1 MKTNKII
8 LYDEPKVPEIQLKR
22 IKDFLQELFPI
33 KVEIR
38 KNILQYSKITISDE
52 IAKTRIYN
60 FKKPFKKQNLEN
72 EDSSTQSWDQDNQNI
87 KEIKL
92 YDGFEFQKVITNIIP
107 ETENI
112 LEVLHIVFTD
122 YLVCTFDENDFRYHA
137 RALIG
142 TNPTLISTT
151 GIIEA
156 PAKPKQYYLE
166 QVTNSFFESFEDIK
180 KKYKGEFLEYH
191 DTRLSNIIE
200 GYILQAIIYYETGN
214 AFCTHS
220 YCRLYN
226 AHWQKDLLFTQ
237 IKNRKFCD
245 KHAQILNQLKN

>member
-22 IKDFLQELFPI
+22 IKNFLQELFPI

-38 KNILQYSKITISDE
+38 KNIFQYSETKISDE
-52 IAKTRIYN
+52 IARTRIYN
-60 FKKPFKKQNLEN
+60 LKKPFKKQNLESEN
-72 EDSSTQSWDQDNQNI
+72 PNTQEGDQNK
-87 KEIKL
+87 KETKL
-92 YDGFEFQKVITNIIP
+92 HDGFEFQKLVTNIIP
-107 ETENI
+107 ENENI
-112 LEVLHIVFTD
+112 LEILHVIFTD

-142 TNPTLISTT
+142 SNPTLISTT

-156 PAKPKQYYLE
+156 AAKPKQYYLE
-166 QVTNSFFESFEDIK
+166 QITNSFFGNFENTK

-191 DTRLSNIIE
+191 DTRISKIAE

-214 AFCTHS
+214 PFCTHND
-220 YCRLYN
+220 CRLYN

-237 IKNRKFCD
+237 IENRQFCK
-245 KHAQILNQLKN
+245 KHTQVLNQLKN